1 MDHDPL
7 ASTSDS
13 VPGPLPLGGPL
24 GGPMG
29 DTAPEAKPA
38 PCGLTRVTF
47 AKGEHRFDFRCEP
60 GEEAFLARVVLE
72 MSRQP
77 APLLEPSEAFAL
89 CRQIVSLG
97 PPSDSSRTVPG
108 GTPGSSASDAPDGSA
123 SAWHKKAA

>member
-7 ASTSDS
+7 APMSDPTPS
-13 VPGPLPLGGPL
+13 PLPLGK
-24 GGPMG
+24 
-29 DTAPEAKPA
+29 APGCTTPDATPA
-38 PCGLTRVTF
+38 PSGMTRVTYS
-47 AKGEHRFDFRCEP
+47 KGEHRFDFRCEP

-72 MSRQP
+72 MSRPPTALLDP
-77 APLLEPSEAFAL
+77 AEAFAL

-97 PPSDSSRTVPG
+97 PAGDNPRSVPG